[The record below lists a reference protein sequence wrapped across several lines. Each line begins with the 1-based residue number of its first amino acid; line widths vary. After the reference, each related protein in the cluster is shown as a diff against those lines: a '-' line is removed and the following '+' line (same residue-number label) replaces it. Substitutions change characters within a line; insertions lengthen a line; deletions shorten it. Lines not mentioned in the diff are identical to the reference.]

1 MESRLASAQEL
12 PILEDLARQIWP
24 GTYAHIISHEQIDFM
39 LNWMYSASTL
49 QTQLNEGHEFYILSA
64 QSKDIGFI
72 ALESTNYQNQASLK
86 INKLYVLAAFQGNGA
101 GQLLLQKAK
110 ESAQVAGIDQLFLQV
125 NKANSAVQFYLK
137 NGFVIQEEAVFDI
150 GNGFVMDDYVMTFS
164 RWVFCIFV
172 SKNWSMLKIDM
183 HSHILPKTMPNW
195 TQKFGYGKF
204 IHLEPNTD
212 GSANMMQGGQFF
224 RRIMDNCWDEQ
235 LRIEEYKPFRTQV
248 QVVCTIPVMFS
259 YWAKTPDA
267 LELSRFLNDHISDL
281 VVRYPKNYIGL
292 ATIPMQDPDAAILEL
307 ERAKA
312 IGLVGIQIGSN
323 INDENLNEEK
333 FFPIFEAC
341 ARLGMAVMIHP
352 WQMMGFDSMKK
363 YWLPWL
369 VGMPAETSRA
379 ACSLIFGGV
388 LERLPELRV
397 CFSHA
402 GGSFLPTLGRI
413 EHGFNCR
420 PDLVAVDN
428 PNNPRTYLGKFWV
441 DSITH
446 DIDAFEYILK
456 MQGSKRVCLG
466 SDYPFPLGDLEI
478 GQFIEDS
485 QLSAAVKEDIF
496 CNATLEWLQLDKS
509 QFINQ

>member
-1 MESRLASAQEL
+1 
-12 PILEDLARQIWP
+12 
-24 GTYAHIISHEQIDFM
+24 
-39 LNWMYSASTL
+39 
-49 QTQLNEGHEFYILSA
+49 
-64 QSKDIGFI
+64 
-72 ALESTNYQNQASLK
+72 
-86 INKLYVLAAFQGNGA
+86 
-101 GQLLLQKAK
+101 
-110 ESAQVAGIDQLFLQV
+110 
-125 NKANSAVQFYLK
+125 
-137 NGFVIQEEAVFDI
+137 
-150 GNGFVMDDYVMTFS
+150 
-164 RWVFCIFV
+164 
-172 SKNWSMLKIDM
+172 MLKIDM

-224 RRIMDNCWDEQ
+224 RRIVENCWDEQ
-235 LRIEEYKPFRTQV
+235 LRIDEYKPYNTQV

-259 YWAKTPDA
+259 YWAKTADA
-267 LELSRFLNDHISDL
+267 LELSRFLNDHIAEL
-281 VVRYPKNYIGL
+281 VQRYPKNYIGL
-292 ATIPMQDPDAAILEL
+292 ATIPMQDAEAAILEL

-312 IGLVGIQIGSN
+312 IGHVGIQIGSN
-323 INDENLNEEK
+323 INDENLSEEK

-420 PDLVAVDN
+420 PDLVAIDN
-428 PNNPRTYLGKFWV
+428 PHNPRTYLGKFWV

-446 DIDAFEYILK
+446 DIDALEYILK

-485 QLSAAVKEDIF
+485 KLSAAVKEDIF
-496 CNATLEWLQLDKS
+496 CNATLEWLQLDKNL
-509 QFINQ
+509 FI

>member
-1 MESRLASAQEL
+1 
-12 PILEDLARQIWP
+12 
-24 GTYAHIISHEQIDFM
+24 
-39 LNWMYSASTL
+39 
-49 QTQLNEGHEFYILSA
+49 
-64 QSKDIGFI
+64 
-72 ALESTNYQNQASLK
+72 
-86 INKLYVLAAFQGNGA
+86 
-101 GQLLLQKAK
+101 
-110 ESAQVAGIDQLFLQV
+110 
-125 NKANSAVQFYLK
+125 
-137 NGFVIQEEAVFDI
+137 
-150 GNGFVMDDYVMTFS
+150 
-164 RWVFCIFV
+164 
-172 SKNWSMLKIDM
+172 
-183 HSHILPKTMPNW
+183 
-195 TQKFGYGKF
+195 
-204 IHLEPNTD
+204 
-212 GSANMMQGGQFF
+212 
-224 RRIMDNCWDEQ
+224 
-235 LRIEEYKPFRTQV
+235 
-248 QVVCTIPVMFS
+248 
-259 YWAKTPDA
+259 
-267 LELSRFLNDHISDL
+267 
-281 VVRYPKNYIGL
+281 
-292 ATIPMQDPDAAILEL
+292 MQDPDAAILEL

-420 PDLVAVDN
+420 PDLVATDN
-428 PNNPRTYLGKFWV
+428 PHNPRTYLGKFWV

-446 DIDAFEYILK
+446 DIDALEYILK

-485 QLSAAVKEDIF
+485 SLGLAVKEDIF
-496 CNATLEWLQLDKS
+496 CNATLEWLALDKS

>member
-1 MESRLASAQEL
+1 
-12 PILEDLARQIWP
+12 
-24 GTYAHIISHEQIDFM
+24 
-39 LNWMYSASTL
+39 
-49 QTQLNEGHEFYILSA
+49 
-64 QSKDIGFI
+64 
-72 ALESTNYQNQASLK
+72 
-86 INKLYVLAAFQGNGA
+86 
-101 GQLLLQKAK
+101 
-110 ESAQVAGIDQLFLQV
+110 
-125 NKANSAVQFYLK
+125 
-137 NGFVIQEEAVFDI
+137 
-150 GNGFVMDDYVMTFS
+150 
-164 RWVFCIFV
+164 
-172 SKNWSMLKIDM
+172 MLKIDM
-183 HSHILPKTMPNW
+183 HSHILPQTMPNW

-224 RRIMDNCWDEQ
+224 RRIVENCWDAP
-235 LRIEEYKPFRTQV
+235 LRIEEYKPFHTQV

-259 YWAKTPDA
+259 YWAKTADA
-267 LELSRFLNDHISDL
+267 LELSRFLNDHIAEL
-281 VVRYPKNYIGL
+281 VQRYPKNYIGL
-292 ATIPMQDPDAAILEL
+292 ATIPMQDAEAAILEL
-307 ERAKA
+307 ERAKS
-312 IGLVGIQIGSN
+312 IGHVGIQIGSN
-323 INDENLNEEK
+323 INDENLSEDK

-341 ARLGMAVMIHP
+341 ERLGMAVMIHP

-388 LERLPELRV
+388 LERLPNLRV

-420 PDLVAVDN
+420 PDLVAIDN
-428 PNNPRTYLGKFWV
+428 PHNPRTYLGKFWV

-446 DIDAFEYILK
+446 DIDALEYILK

-485 QLSAAVKEDIF
+485 SLSTEVKEDIF
-496 CNATLEWLQLDKS
+496 CNATLEWLQLDKN
-509 QFINQ
+509 QFI